1 MILYRNRLLFGFVK
15 NIIKTVFSVVY
26 KILALF
32 NLHYTILLVLVG
44 IILYFTGAFERNDGV
59 VLLIYQI
66 LIVLS
71 VVHAIVGTV
80 KRLLGLDKKVKKSKG
95 AQIVNKK
102 SDVKDDDANDY
113 DQPRKEKP
121 TYFRVKQSPD
131 YVMAEYSDR
140 YELYKKSEVGLKHVR
155 TDYK

>member
-1 MILYRNRLLFGFVK
+1 MILYRNRLLFGLVK

-44 IILYFTGAFERNDGV
+44 VILYFTGAFEGSDGV

-95 AQIVNKK
+95 AQIVNKNV
-102 SDVKDDDANDY
+102 VKDDDANDNG
-113 DQPRKEKP
+113 QPEKEKP

-140 YELYKKSEVGLKHVR
+140 YELYRKSEGRLKHVR

>member
-1 MILYRNRLLFGFVK
+1 M
-15 NIIKTVFSVVY
+15 
-26 KILALF
+26 
-32 NLHYTILLVLVG
+32 
-44 IILYFTGAFERNDGV
+44 
-59 VLLIYQI
+59 
-66 LIVLS
+66 
-71 VVHAIVGTV
+71 HAIVGTV